1 MRGKVTMSIFR
12 ASVLSMAIIFIFTG
26 CSSVPKQNDP
36 ELLDKPVVLEKPAVL
51 EKPTDLNPGGPLF
64 SAGIAYYEEGK
75 YALSEK
81 NLKEALELG
90 LADPRDQVTAHKYL
104 AFLYCVS
111 SRKTLC
117 KKEFIKAFELDSNFT
132 LSPAEEG
139 HPMWRK
145 IYRQVKD
152 EMKPVKKTK

>member
-12 ASVLSMAIIFIFTG
+12 ASILSMAIIFIFTG
-26 CSSVPKQNDP
+26 CSSVPKPSEP
-36 ELLDKPVVLEKPAVL
+36 EVLEKPVVQEKPVVLEKPV
-51 EKPTDLNPGGPLF
+51 DLNPGGPQF

-81 NLKEALELG
+81 SLRDALELG
-90 LADPRDQVTAHKYL
+90 LADPGDQVAAHKYL

-117 KKEFIKAFELDSNFT
+117 KKEFIKAFEIDSDFT

-152 EMKPVKKTK
+152 QMKPVKKKK